1 MMVTNKKRMNVMVIL
16 DDKYADY
23 LESMLIGLYENNPE
37 YDIHVHCVYNVMTEK
52 VQKQLLGD
60 AAAAGWNLTFLYGD
74 ISIFEGLKANP
85 RFPSY
90 LYYKLI
96 PHKILPE
103 DMERVMFLDIDLAIT
118 GSLAEIYEA
127 DLSEKPLAA
136 VYDVNSF
143 LRYCEGQK
151 VSYVNSGIVVYNL
164 NKFRE
169 ELVDVEK
176 YRATLGGRQQRLYE
190 EELLNGLFRNRIN
203 HFMPYDYN
211 YNVGFRKFYEE
222 YTQQKGVPVRRI
234 VIHYMGYK
242 NDSPVEKPWSA
253 YYEVE
258 QGMCDWDKELISLY
272 KIWWDY
278 AKKAPN
284 YHRLVRK
291 IKDQKLTQ
299 LMKSPIATSDLLR
312 YETLLVPSLHDI
324 AENASLN
331 AFTKAGCYRCVRG
344 AVKKTLADLPEAFS
358 ENVGFRLT
366 VKYIAAND
374 TEYHNNACFQILE
387 PNLTCSVVYRRY
399 YSGGK
404 DPKWGPWY
412 RMATDKDLE
421 ALVQTNA
428 EQVEKSE
435 QLTEQLAIQVQTNAE
450 QAAKIEQLT
459 VQLDELKQ
467 ELESQKDEM
476 EAHKRL
482 LARILKKLH
491 E

>member
-1 MMVTNKKRMNVMVIL
+1 MTNNKKRMNVMVIL

-23 LESMLIGLYENNPE
+23 LESMLVGLYENNPD

-52 VQKQLLGD
+52 IQNQLLKD
-60 AAAAGWNLTFLYGD
+60 AEEAGWNLTFIYGD
-74 ISIFEGLKANP
+74 VEIFEGLKANP

-96 PHKILPE
+96 PHKIMPE
-103 DMERVMFLDIDLAIT
+103 DMERLMFLDIDLAIT

-127 DLSEKPLAA
+127 DLSEKLLAA

-169 ELVDVEK
+169 EQVDVEK
-176 YRATLGGRQQRLYE
+176 YKATLNGRPQRLYE

-203 HFMPYDYN
+203 HFMPFDYN

-222 YTQQKGVPVRRI
+222 YAQQKGVPVRRI

-258 QGMCDWDKELISLY
+258 QGMCDWDEELLYLY
-272 KIWWDY
+272 KIWWNY

-299 LMKSPIATSDLLR
+299 VLKAPIATADLLR
-312 YETLLVPSLHDI
+312 YETLLVPMLHDI
-324 AENASLN
+324 PENASMN
-331 AFTKAGCYRCVRG
+331 DYTKAGCYRCVRG
-344 AVKKTLADLPEAFS
+344 AVKATLTNLPKSFTET
-358 ENVGFRLT
+358 VGFRLT

-374 TEYHNNACFQILE
+374 AEYHNNACFQILE
-387 PNLTCSVVYRRY
+387 PNLPGCPVYRRY
-399 YSGGK
+399 CGGGK
-404 DPKWGPWY
+404 DMKWGEWY
-412 RMATDKDLE
+412 RMATDKDLT
-421 ALVQTNA
+421 AAGTSGGA
-428 EQVEKSE
+428 PTEQVV
-435 QLTEQLAIQVQTNAE
+435 QLTEQVN
-450 QAAKIEQLT
+450 QLT
-459 VQLDELKQ
+459 AQLEAMRNELA
-467 ELESQKDEM
+467 
-476 EAHKRL
+476 AHK
-482 LARILKKLH
+482 KLI
-491 E
+491 ESLTKIVLS